1 MLILILISF
10 LSVFTF
16 SQDFNSD
23 VNNYLNQ
30 KFTGYDKVEFSVQSK
45 FNPTDVIVIDNT
57 REFKYQKGNGY
68 LPVVIKR
75 NNRTSLSIITLNISL
90 YKNVLVAKTDIL
102 KKSEINNDAIE
113 FQLRNVTNVYGH
125 PVTDINMFKNYR
137 SKTTIKNDDILLTEM
152 LEKIPVIKS
161 GDKIIAELN
170 TGSIT
175 ISTDA
180 IARQDGSSGDV
191 IQVISKE
198 NKLFKARVVDSN
210 KVIIE

>member
-45 FNPTDVIVIDNT
+45 INSTEVVEIDNT
-57 REFKYQKGNGY
+57 REFKYQKGYGY

-125 PVTDINMFKNYR
+125 PVTDINMLKNYC
-137 SKTTIKNDDILLTEM
+137 SKITIKNDEILLTEM

-180 IARQDGSSGDV
+180 IARQDGSSGDI
-191 IQVISKE
+191 IQVVSKE

>member
-45 FNPTDVIVIDNT
+45 INSTEVVEIDNT
-57 REFKYQKGNGY
+57 REFKYQKGYGY

-125 PVTDINMFKNYR
+125 PVTDINMLKNYC
-137 SKTTIKNDDILLTEM
+137 SKTTIKNDEILLTEM

-180 IARQDGSSGDV
+180 IARQDGSSGDI
-191 IQVISKE
+191 IQVVSKE